1 MADVVI
7 KKGLDLPIVGEATG
21 EAVALEQPKTV
32 AWRPT
37 EFRGFT
43 PKVLVKEGQSVAKG
57 APVLAH
63 KADMRFVLRAPVA
76 GVVKEVRRGARRVI
90 TDYIIEASGEE
101 VEAMPSWE
109 MSKLASIGRD
119 QALEAALA
127 SGHWCALRSR
137 PLDSI
142 ADPSVVPQAVLVCG
156 TETGPLQPG
165 AKELMT
171 SEDLDALQAAVHV
184 LSALTDGA
192 VHLTTLRGHS
202 HPALDQV
209 VGVERHTFS
218 GPHPAGD
225 ATVQV
230 NHVVPPAQGGVVWTV
245 RAWDAVAM
253 GRTLLDG
260 SFFADR
266 VMAVVGAG
274 AVTRRFVRTTIGAPV
289 QHVLGE
295 TSCSSRLIC
304 GSVLSG
310 SEVEADGWVT
320 YGARALHALP
330 DTVERTVL
338 GWAVPRL
345 GTWSFHK
352 AFLSGFL
359 PSKPQDLRPGLYG
372 GHRAIVPIGHYRD
385 VVATPD
391 IYPSFLFKSM
401 FAGDLEASIELGML
415 DLSVEEAALCSF
427 ICPSKIDFCSLLDQG
442 LSRYEQEA

>member
-21 EAVALEQPKTV
+21 ELVVLEPPKTV

-43 PKVLVKEGQSVAKG
+43 PKVLAKAGQIVSKGSV
-57 APVLAH
+57 VVVH
-63 KADMRFVLRAPVA
+63 KSDTRFVLRSPVA
-76 GVVKEVRRGARRVI
+76 GVVREVRRGARRVI
-90 TDYIIEASGEE
+90 TDYVIEASGDD
-101 VEAMPSWE
+101 VESLTKWE
-109 MSKLASIGRD
+109 MSTLASINRED
-119 QALEAALA
+119 ALEAALA
-127 SGHWCALRSR
+127 TGHWCALRSR

-142 ADPSVVPQAVLVCG
+142 ADPSVVPQAVLICG

-165 AKELMT
+165 AAALL
-171 SEDLDALQAAVHV
+171 SGDDLDALQAAVHV

-192 VHLTTLRGHS
+192 VHLTTMRGVAHA
-202 HPALDQV
+202 ALDQV

-230 NHVVPPAQGGVVWTV
+230 NHIEPPAQGGVVWTI
-245 RAWDAVAM
+245 RAWDAVAL

-260 SFFADR
+260 AFCADR

-274 AVTRRFVRTTIGAPV
+274 AAEQRFVRTVIGAPV
-289 QHVLGE
+289 QHILGDVA
-295 TSCSSRLIC
+295 CSSRLIC

-310 SEVEADGWVT
+310 STVDADGWMT

-330 DTVERTVL
+330 DTVERTL
-338 GWAVPRL
+338 FGWAVPRL

-352 AFLSGFL
+352 AFLKGFL
-359 PSKPQDLRPGLYG
+359 PTAPQDLRPGLYG

-391 IYPSFLFKSM
+391 IYPAFLFKSM

-427 ICPSKIDFCSLLDQG
+427 ICPSKIDFCGLLDAG
-442 LSRYEQEA
+442 LARYEQEA